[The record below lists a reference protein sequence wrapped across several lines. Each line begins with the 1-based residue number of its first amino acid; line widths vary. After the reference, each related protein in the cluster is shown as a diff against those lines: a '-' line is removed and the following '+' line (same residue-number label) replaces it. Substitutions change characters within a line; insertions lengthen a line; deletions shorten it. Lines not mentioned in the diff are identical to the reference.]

1 MLIMELEHPLPV
13 VIKHFFWIKEEDVE
27 NIFELQIF
35 SISTDLIVGL
45 NDYSSEIVPSNG
57 ETANCKI
64 KIYKTKQSFN
74 NLTTKNETSVNK
86 RIRSHTRPYGCVIV
100 TLNSLLYKLVLIKSM
115 YLCAIINQN

>member
-1 MLIMELEHPLPV
+1 MLKTYLNFYIHRT
-13 VIKHFFWIKEEDVE
+13 
-27 NIFELQIF
+27 

-45 NDYSSEIVPSNG
+45 NDYSSELVPSNG